1 MAHNLVLDVLLCL
14 CINADRSV
22 CCETLLEIQARM
34 FFFLAY
40 LLL

>member
-1 MAHNLVLDVLLCL
+1 MAHNLVLDVLPCL

-22 CCETLLEIQARM
+22 CCETLLEIQARI
-34 FFFLAY
+34 FFLAY